1 MPPNRSTST
10 NKSTDLDISIPSDRL
25 EPQAWPR
32 LKFSMKTPNKKLKKN
47 HTSTSISKRK
57 KRFSKLIRP

>member
-1 MPPNRSTST
+1 MAPTGRKQKVHRSR
-10 NKSTDLDISIPSDRL
+10 DSIPSDRL

-32 LKFSMKTPNKKLKKN
+32 LKFSMKTTNKKLKKN
-47 HTSTSISKRK
+47 HTSTNTSKRK